1 MIKKSRRERYKV
13 RDDVVEATGVEPM
26 GSGSWIKEKVCTSC
40 EIQTLVGVTGVEPMG
55 KGPLYASLSRT
66 AD

>member
-26 GSGSWIKEKVCTSC
+26 G
-40 EIQTLVGVTGVEPMG
+40 